1 MTALLLCIY
10 AGCSPRKAAKS
21 IEVFNYM
28 FQGLLGR
35 NPAHTT
41 IRTWLAKA
49 GLDAIK
55 HKSKSVD
62 EAYAIIMD
70 ASISVN
76 DQQMMLALKVPAD
89 HTGKALTHAD
99 EEVVG
104 MAVSESWPAAKVKEF
119 CEEIVEEQGHS
130 PEYFITDN
138 GKNLQKAIG
147 LLETPHHRDIS
158 HTFAIYLKQ
167 VYEKDEEFISFKNLA
182 SNTKHLALTKYA
194 YLMPAKQRSMAR
206 FMNLYPIVDWAKK
219 ILGNYHRMTDGER
232 YYYSFVVRNASLV
245 EELYEVLSAYSDIMK
260 ICKQDGFSMESG
272 RQCKSI
278 IRQRLLAGSERCRR
292 LSGMM
297 TSYFDKECELLTKE
311 HPIHNI
317 SSDIIESDFGLFKD
331 SMPSN
336 KTNGFTESILCIP
349 LRTKLGVLQ
358 NVKNMD
364 IKAVMER
371 RTVKDVEKWKKET
384 LRPSPM
390 IKRKNLLVA

>member
-1 MTALLLCIY
+1 
-10 AGCSPRKAAKS
+10 
-21 IEVFNYM
+21 
-28 FQGLLGR
+28 
-35 NPAHTT
+35 
-41 IRTWLAKA
+41 
-49 GLDAIK
+49 
-55 HKSKSVD
+55 
-62 EAYAIIMD
+62 
-70 ASISVN
+70 
-76 DQQMMLALKVPAD
+76 
-89 HTGKALTHAD
+89 
-99 EEVVG
+99 
-104 MAVSESWPAAKVKEF
+104 
-119 CEEIVEEQGHS
+119 
-130 PEYFITDN
+130 
-138 GKNLQKAIG
+138 
-147 LLETPHHRDIS
+147 
-158 HTFAIYLKQ
+158 
-167 VYEKDEEFISFKNLA
+167 
-182 SNTKHLALTKYA
+182 
-194 YLMPAKQRSMAR
+194 
-206 FMNLYPIVDWAKK
+206 
-219 ILGNYHRMTDGER
+219 
-232 YYYSFVVRNASLV
+232 
-245 EELYEVLSAYSDIMK
+245 
-260 ICKQDGFSMESG
+260 MESG